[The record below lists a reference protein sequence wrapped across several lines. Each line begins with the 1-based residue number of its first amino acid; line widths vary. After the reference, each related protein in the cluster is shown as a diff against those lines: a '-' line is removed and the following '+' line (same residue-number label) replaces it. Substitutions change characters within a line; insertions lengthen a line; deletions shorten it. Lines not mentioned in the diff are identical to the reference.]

1 MAKRKSKKKAEATA
15 EPETAEEAPL
25 EVELDEP
32 RPAPPPP
39 TKEQAAALTAMMV
52 KIEAMN
58 EATREVGNPFVE
70 IVEGSSAS
78 TDVTQVGVPIWSPDQ
93 IQQLR
98 VRVSA
103 AKHDTEQAAS
113 LLAALSQALPILLAL

>member
-25 EVELDEP
+25 EVELEP
-32 RPAPPPP
+32 RPAPAPP

>member
-1 MAKRKSKKKAEATA
+1 MAKRKSKKKADEAPA

-25 EVELDEP
+25 EVELEP
-32 RPAPPPP
+32 RPAPAPP

-93 IQQLR
+93 IQQLL